1 MRADCLNIKKM
12 KRIGLLSGVVIAVFS
27 ACSKNSE
34 DYQTINEPLEFE
46 VPSNFPEPL
55 YDMEGN
61 PPTKMGFELGK
72 KLFYDGRLSANGF
85 ISCGFC
91 HEQKTAFTHHGHQFS
106 HGIDDLEGTRNTPAI
121 QNAAFMNEFTWDGAT
136 SHLDLFPIIPITNE
150 VEMGETMSNVI
161 SKLQSDTEYQ
171 NLFMR
176 AFDDGRVNNENF
188 LKALSQFMLMMVSS
202 NTKYDKFVRKESGGQ
217 LTNEELEGLA
227 IFRAKCTSC
236 HSSDL
241 FTDGQFRNNGLPPNP
256 KLMDVGREE
265 VSGAE
270 SDRYKFKV
278 PSLRNVE
285 LTAPY
290 MHDGRFGSLMAVLD
304 FYTDGITDS
313 PTLDPI
319 MKNNGKLGLDLSP
332 SEKTS
337 LISFLFTLTDETY
350 IKDKRFSEY

>member
-1 MRADCLNIKKM
+1 M
-12 KRIGLLSGVVIAVFS
+12 KPIGLLYGVVIFVFS
-27 ACSKNSE
+27 SCSNNSE
-34 DYQTINEPLEFE
+34 EFQTINEPLEFV
-46 VPSNFPEPL
+46 VPSNFPVPI
-55 YDMEGN
+55 YDLESN
-61 PPTKMGFELGK
+61 PPTKLGFELGK

-91 HEQKTAFTHHGHQFS
+91 HEQRTAFTHHGHQFS

-121 QNAAFMNEFTWDGAT
+121 QNVAFMNEFTWDGAT

-150 VEMGETMSNVI
+150 VEMGETLSNVLT
-161 SKLQSDTEYQ
+161 KLKSDTEYQ
-171 NLFMR
+171 NLFKN
-176 AFDDGRVNNENF
+176 AFEEGEVNNENF

-202 NTKYDKFVRKESGGQ
+202 NSKYDKYVRQESGGQ
-217 LTNEELEGLA
+217 LTSNEQEGLA
-227 IFRAKCTSC
+227 IFQAKCATC

-256 KLMDVGREE
+256 NLMDIGREE

-290 MHDGRFGSLMAVLD
+290 MHDGRFGSLTAVLD
-304 FYTDGITDS
+304 FYTDGIIDS
-313 PTLDPI
+313 ATLDPLLKI
-319 MKNNGKLGLDLSP
+319 GGNLGIPLSP

-337 LISFLFTLTDETY
+337 LISFLITLTDETY
-350 IKDKRFSEY
+350 IKDKRFAEY